1 MDNISQLPLNSLKLT
16 KIDNDLTKI
25 VLKIH
30 PRYFLIIFA
39 ARIASVFLYEKYPT
53 IRDLHYRLHFLE
65 RPRKFLSRLTA
76 RTTFSRPTEVGEF
89 ICRVSV
95 PVRARPWLE

>member
-1 MDNISQLPLNSLKLT
+1 MNLT
-16 KIDNDLTKI
+16 KIDVLLTKI

-30 PRYFLIIFA
+30 PSLFLIIFI

-65 RPRKFLSRLTA
+65 RPRKFLSRLMA
-76 RTTFSRPTEVGEF
+76 RTMFSRLTGVGEF
-89 ICRVSV
+89 IYRVSV